1 MRVLIVD
8 DDDDF
13 RRWLRATLASDAR
26 FEVVGE
32 AKNGLEAVALD
43 GELTPDLVLMDIA
56 MPVMGGLEAT
66 TEIKATRP
74 GSTVVIVSGLN
85 DGVPEADEAAGATGR
100 IKKTEFTVAAL
111 VEILDR

>member
-8 DDDDF
+8 DDADF

-32 AKNGLEAVALD
+32 AINGVEAVDL
-43 GELTPDLVLMDIA
+43 GRELTPDLVLMDIS
-56 MPVMGGLEAT
+56 MPVMNGLAAT
-66 TEIKATRP
+66 AKIKASCP
-74 GSTVVIVSGLN
+74 SATVVIVSGLN

-100 IKKTEFTVAAL
+100 IKKSEFTVPAL
-111 VEILDR
+111 VEVLDR